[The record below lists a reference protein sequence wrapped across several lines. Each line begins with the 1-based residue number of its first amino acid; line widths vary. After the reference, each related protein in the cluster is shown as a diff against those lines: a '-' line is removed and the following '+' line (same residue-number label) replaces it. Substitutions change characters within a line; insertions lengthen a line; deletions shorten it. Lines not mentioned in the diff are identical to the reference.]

1 MKCVFFIVGPTAV
14 GKSEVAAAV
23 AQRLGAEIV
32 SADAF
37 QIYRGLDLLTAKPDP
52 ATLAKAPHH
61 LIGAVPLSEEMNA
74 EKCRAMADGII
85 ARGKPVIVVGG
96 TGLYV
101 KALTHGLAT
110 LPGANSK
117 LREKLERTTSEELFR
132 SLCALDP
139 NGAAKVDRQNRRRL
153 IRAVE
158 VCLLT
163 GKSFSSQRVEWS
175 QSLPENGVLV
185 TRERIEL
192 YKRINQRVEEMFA
205 AGVVEEVRAV
215 KNLGPTAEKIDRQN
229 RRRLIRSVEVCLLTG
244 KPFSSQ
250 RVEWNQLLP
259 QNGVLVTRE
268 RIELYARINRR
279 VEEMFA
285 AGVVE
290 EVRAVRNLG
299 STAEKTLGVREIR
312 ALLAGE
318 ISRAQCIAKIQQAT
332 RRYAKRQL
340 TWFQRQTN
348 FASLNLSAH
357 RPAEAVEL
365 ISQSASRVFA
375 CG

>member
-1 MKCVFFIVGPTAV
+1 V
-14 GKSEVAAAV
+14 GKSELAAAV
-23 AQRLGAEIV
+23 AQSLGAEIV

-37 QIYRGLDLLTAKPDP
+37 QIYRGLDVLTAKPDP
-52 ATLAKAPHH
+52 ATLAKALHH
-61 LIGAVPLSEEMNA
+61 LIGAVPLSEEMNV
-74 EKCRAMADGII
+74 EKYRAMAEKII
-85 ARGKPVIVVGG
+85 ARSKPVIVVGG

-132 SLCALDP
+132 SLCALDSD
-139 NGAAKVDRQNRRRL
+139 GAAKIDRQNRRRL

-158 VCLLT
+158 ACLLT
-163 GKSFSSQRVEWS
+163 GKPFSSQRVQWS

-185 TRERIEL
+185 TRER
-192 YKRINQRVEEMFA
+192 
-205 AGVVEEVRAV
+205 
-215 KNLGPTAEKIDRQN
+215 T
-229 RRRLIRSVEVCLLTG
+229 
-244 KPFSSQ
+244 
-250 RVEWNQLLP
+250 
-259 QNGVLVTRE
+259 
-268 RIELYARINRR
+268 ELYARIDRR

-290 EVRAVRNLG
+290 ELRAVKDLG
-299 STAEKTLGVREIR
+299 PTAEKTLGVREIR
-312 ALLAGE
+312 SLLAGE
-318 ISRAQCIAKIQQAT
+318 ISQAECIAKIQQAT

-357 RPAEAVEL
+357 RLAEAVEL

>member
-1 MKCVFFIVGPTAV
+1 MKRVFFIVGPTAT
-14 GKSEVAAAV
+14 GKSELAADVAK
-23 AQRLGAEIV
+23 RLGAEVV

-52 ATLAKAPHH
+52 AILAKALHH
-61 LIGAVPLSEEMNA
+61 LIGAVPLSEEMNV
-74 EKCRAMADGII
+74 EKYRAMATEIV

-139 NGAAKVDRQNRRRL
+139 AGAEKVDRQNRRRL
-153 IRAVE
+153 VRAVE

-163 GKSFSSQRVEWS
+163 GKPFSSQRTQWPGTGI
-175 QSLPENGVLV
+175 LPGGPVGVLV
-185 TRERIEL
+185 TRERMEL
-192 YKRINQRVEEMFA
+192 YARINQRVEEMFA

-215 KNLGPTAEKIDRQN
+215 KDLG
-229 RRRLIRSVEVCLLTG
+229 L
-244 KPFSSQ
+244 
-250 RVEWNQLLP
+250 
-259 QNGVLVTRE
+259 
-268 RIELYARINRR
+268 
-279 VEEMFA
+279 
-285 AGVVE
+285 
-290 EVRAVRNLG
+290 
-299 STAEKTLGVREIR
+299 TAEKTLGLREIR
-312 ALLAGE
+312 ALIAGE
-318 ISRAQCIAKIQQAT
+318 ISQAECIAKIQQAT

-348 FASLNLSAH
+348 FTPLNLSAH

-365 ISQSASRVFA
+365 ISQSISRVLA
-375 CG
+375 RG

>member
-1 MKCVFFIVGPTAV
+1 MKRVFFIVGPTAT
-14 GKSEVAAAV
+14 GKSELAAEV

-52 ATLAKAPHH
+52 AILAKAPHH
-61 LIGAVPLSEEMNA
+61 LIGDVPLSEEMNVEKYRVMA
-74 EKCRAMADGII
+74 EEII

-110 LPGANSK
+110 LPGANPN

-132 SLCALDP
+132 SLCALDLS
-139 NGAAKVDRQNRRRL
+139 GAEKIDRQNRRRL

-163 GKSFSSQRVEWS
+163 GK
-175 QSLPENGVLV
+175 
-185 TRERIEL
+185 
-192 YKRINQRVEEMFA
+192 
-205 AGVVEEVRAV
+205 
-215 KNLGPTAEKIDRQN
+215 
-229 RRRLIRSVEVCLLTG
+229 
-244 KPFSSQ
+244 PFSSQ
-250 RVEWNQLLP
+250 RVEWNQSLP
-259 QNGVLVTRE
+259 ENGVLVTRE

-290 EVRAVRNLG
+290 EVRAVKNLG
-299 STAEKTLGVREIR
+299 PTAEKTLGVRETR

-318 ISRAQCIAKIQQAT
+318 ISQAECIAKIQQLT

-357 RPAEAVEL
+357 RPAEVVEL

-375 CG
+375 RG

>member
-1 MKCVFFIVGPTAV
+1 MKRVFFIVGPTAT
-14 GKSEVAAAV
+14 GKSELAAAV
-23 AQRLGAEIV
+23 AQRIGAEIV

-37 QIYRGLDLLTAKPDP
+37 QVYCGLDLLTAKPNP
-52 ATLAKAPHH
+52 ATLSKAPHH

-74 EKCRAMADGII
+74 EKYRAMAEEII
-85 ARGKPVIVVGG
+85 ARDKPVIVVGG

-110 LPGANSK
+110 LPGANST

-132 SLCALDP
+132 SLRALDAQ
-139 NGAAKVDRQNRRRL
+139 GAEKIDRQNRRRL

-163 GKSFSSQRVEWS
+163 GKPFSSQRIEWS
-175 QSLPENGVLV
+175 QALPENGVLV
-185 TRERIEL
+185 
-192 YKRINQRVEEMFA
+192 A
-205 AGVVEEVRAV
+205 
-215 KNLGPTAEKIDRQN
+215 
-229 RRRLIRSVEVCLLTG
+229 
-244 KPFSSQ
+244 
-250 RVEWNQLLP
+250 
-259 QNGVLVTRE
+259 RE

-290 EVRAVRNLG
+290 EVRAVKNLG
-299 STAEKTLGVREIR
+299 PTAEKTLGLREIR

-318 ISRAQCIAKIQQAT
+318 VSQAECIAKIQQAT

-340 TWFQRQTN
+340 TWFQRQSN

-375 CG
+375 RG

>member
-1 MKCVFFIVGPTAV
+1 MKRAFFIVGPTAA
-14 GKSEVAAAV
+14 GKSEIAAAV
-23 AQRLGAEIV
+23 ANRLGAEIV

-37 QIYRGLDLLTAKPDP
+37 QIYRGLDVLTAKPNP

-61 LIGAVPLSEEMNA
+61 LIGAAPLSDEMNA
-74 EKCRAMADGII
+74 EKYRAMAEEII

-101 KALTHGLAT
+101 KALTHGLAI
-110 LPGANSK
+110 LPGANPK
-117 LREKLERTTSEELFR
+117 LREKLERTTSEELFL
-132 SLCALDP
+132 SLGALDP
-139 NGAAKVDRQNRRRL
+139 EGAERIDRQNRRRL

-163 GKSFSSQRVEWS
+163 GKPFSSQRVEWNR
-175 QSLPENGVLV
+175 SLPENGVLV
-185 TRERIEL
+185 TRERTEL
-192 YKRINQRVEEMFA
+192 YE
-205 AGVVEEVRAV
+205 
-215 KNLGPTAEKIDRQN
+215 
-229 RRRLIRSVEVCLLTG
+229 
-244 KPFSSQ
+244 
-250 RVEWNQLLP
+250 
-259 QNGVLVTRE
+259 
-268 RIELYARINRR
+268 RINRR

-290 EVRAVRNLG
+290 EVRSAENLG

-312 ALLAGE
+312 ALLAGKIPQAE
-318 ISRAQCIAKIQQAT
+318 CIAKIQQLT

-357 RPAEAVEL
+357 RTSEAIEF
-365 ISQSASRVFA
+365 ISQSVSRVFA
-375 CG
+375 RG

>member
-1 MKCVFFIVGPTAV
+1 MKRVFFIVGPTAT
-14 GKSEVAAAV
+14 GKSELAAAV
-23 AQRLGAEIV
+23 AQLIGAEVV

-37 QIYRGLDLLTAKPDP
+37 QTYRGLDVLTAKPDQ

-74 EKCRAMADGII
+74 EKYRAMAEQII

-101 KALTHGLAT
+101 KALTHGLAI

-132 SLCALDP
+132 SLRALDP
-139 NGAAKVDRQNRRRL
+139 DGAEKIDRQNRRRL

-163 GKSFSSQRVEWS
+163 GKPFSSQRVEWN

-192 YKRINQRVEEMFA
+192 YARINQRVEEMFA
-205 AGVVEEVRAV
+205 GGVVEEVRAV
-215 KNLGPTAEKIDRQN
+215 KNLGP
-229 RRRLIRSVEVCLLTG
+229 
-244 KPFSSQ
+244 
-250 RVEWNQLLP
+250 
-259 QNGVLVTRE
+259 
-268 RIELYARINRR
+268 
-279 VEEMFA
+279 
-285 AGVVE
+285 
-290 EVRAVRNLG
+290 
-299 STAEKTLGVREIR
+299 TAEKTLGVREIR

-318 ISRAQCIAKIQQAT
+318 ISEAECIAKIQQAT

-365 ISQSASRVFA
+365 ISQSASRVLA
-375 CG
+375 RG